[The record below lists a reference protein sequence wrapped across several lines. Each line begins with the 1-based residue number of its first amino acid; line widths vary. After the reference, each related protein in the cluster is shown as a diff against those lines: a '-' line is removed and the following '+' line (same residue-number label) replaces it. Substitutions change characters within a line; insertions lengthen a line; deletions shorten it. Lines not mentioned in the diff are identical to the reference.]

1 MLMEKIKYTY
11 IFGFIEK
18 DGPGK
23 EKLKNSKDLF
33 DEKLFPFT
41 TIKSIK
47 VWFGSLQEKINFE
60 SLLGME
66 IVYLNYI
73 TGEKKNTKYMGV
85 PIETQNVQVKELN
98 IKEGQYLSK
107 MNLGFVDY
115 ITYLKFTTNKGE
127 YIEFG
132 TKDNNEKNLSV
143 VNSENNIILNL
154 KGYMSPSGIRC
165 LGCDYISYQDFF
177 FNRLVD
183 IFRLRTR
190 LIRDEKYKQKYEDIN
205 ELSKLD
211 NEMKLFLKVCQS
223 PKNLFWNVI
232 KYL

>member
-1 MLMEKIKYTY
+1 MLMEKIKFTY

-23 EKLKNSKDLF
+23 KKLKTSKELF

-47 VWFGSLQEKINFE
+47 VWFGSLQEKANFQ

-98 IKEGQYLSK
+98 IKEGEYLSK

-143 VNSENNIILNL
+143 VNSEKI
-154 KGYMSPSGIRC
+154 
-165 LGCDYISYQDFF
+165 
-177 FNRLVD
+177 
-183 IFRLRTR
+183 
-190 LIRDEKYKQKYEDIN
+190 
-205 ELSKLD
+205 
-211 NEMKLFLKVCQS
+211 
-223 PKNLFWNVI
+223 
-232 KYL
+232 

>member
-47 VWFGSLQEKINFE
+47 VWFGSLQEKTNFE

-143 VNSENNIILNL
+143 VNSDNNIILNL
-154 KGYMSPSGIRC
+154 KGYTSPSGIRC

-190 LIRDEKYKQKYEDIN
+190 LIRDEKYKKQYEDKN

>member
-23 EKLKNSKDLF
+23 EKLKTSKELF

-47 VWFGSLQEKINFE
+47 VWFGSLQEKTNFE

-73 TGEKKNTKYMGV
+73 TGEKKNTKYMGA
-85 PIETQNVQVKELN
+85 PIETQNVQIKELN

-143 VNSENNIILNL
+143 VNSDNNIILNL
-154 KGYMSPSGIRC
+154 KGYTSRSGIRC

-177 FNRLVD
+177 FNRLID
-183 IFRLRTR
+183 ILRLRTR
-190 LIRDEKYKQKYEDIN
+190 LIRDEKYKKQYEDKN

>member
-1 MLMEKIKYTY
+1 MLMEKIKFTY

-23 EKLKNSKDLF
+23 EKLKTSKELF
-33 DEKLFPFT
+33 EEKLFPFT

-98 IKEGQYLSK
+98 IKEGEYLSK

-154 KGYMSPSGIRC
+154 KGYTSPSGIRC

-177 FNRLVD
+177 FNRSID

-190 LIRDEKYKQKYEDIN
+190 LIRDEKYKKQYEDKN

-211 NEMKLFLKVCQS
+211 NEMKLVLKVCQS

>member
-1 MLMEKIKYTY
+1 MLMETIQFTY

-23 EKLKNSKDLF
+23 EKLKTSKELF

-98 IKEGQYLSK
+98 IKEGEYLSK

-154 KGYMSPSGIRC
+154 KGYTSPSGIRC

-177 FNRLVD
+177 FNRLID
-183 IFRLRTR
+183 ILRLRTR
-190 LIRDEKYKQKYEDIN
+190 LIRDEKYKKKYEDIN

-211 NEMKLFLKVCQS
+211 NKMKLFLKVCQS
-223 PKNLFWNVI
+223 PKSLFWNVI

>member
-1 MLMEKIKYTY
+1 MLKDKIESTY
-11 IFGFIEK
+11 LFGFIEK

-33 DEKLFPFT
+33 EDKLFPYT

-47 VWFGSLQEKINFE
+47 VWFGSLPVTNLE

-73 TGEKKNTKYMGV
+73 TGEKKNTKYMGA
-85 PIETQNVQVKELN
+85 PIESQNIEIKELN

-107 MNLGFVDY
+107 FNLNFGDY

-127 YIEFG
+127 FIEFG
-132 TKDNNEKNLSV
+132 NKESEKNLSC
-143 VNSENNIILNL
+143 VNSGNNIILNL
-154 KGYMSPSGIRC
+154 KGYVTSTGIRC
-165 LGCDYISYQDFF
+165 LGCDYIPYQDFF
-177 FNRLVD
+177 IHRVID

-190 LIRDEKYKQKYEDIN
+190 LAKDKDYKKKYEDPI
-205 ELSKLD
+205 EVSKLND
-211 NEMKLFLKVCQS
+211 GMRIFLKVCQF
-223 PKNLFWNVI
+223 PKGLFWSVI

>member
-1 MLMEKIKYTY
+1 MLMEKIKFTY

-23 EKLKNSKDLF
+23 EKLKTPKDLF
-33 DEKLFPFT
+33 EEKLIPFT

-47 VWFGSLQEKINFE
+47 VWFGSLQEKANFQ

-98 IKEGQYLSK
+98 IKEGEYLSK

-190 LIRDEKYKQKYEDIN
+190 LIRDEKYKKQYEDKN

-211 NEMKLFLKVCQS
+211 NEMKLVLKVCQS
-223 PKNLFWNVI
+223 PKSLFWNVI

>member
-23 EKLKNSKDLF
+23 EKLKTSKELF

-47 VWFGSLQEKINFE
+47 VWFGSLQEKTNFE

-73 TGEKKNTKYMGV
+73 TGEKKNTKYMGA
-85 PIETQNVQVKELN
+85 PIETQNVQIKELN

-143 VNSENNIILNL
+143 VNSDNNIILNL
-154 KGYMSPSGIRC
+154 KGYTSPSGIRC

-177 FNRLVD
+177 FNRLID
-183 IFRLRTR
+183 ILRLRTR
-190 LIRDEKYKQKYEDIN
+190 LIRDEKYKKQYEDKN

>member
-1 MLMEKIKYTY
+1 MLMEKIQFTY
-11 IFGFIEK
+11 LFGFIEK

-23 EKLKNSKDLF
+23 EKLKTPKDLF
-33 DEKLFPFT
+33 EEKLIPFT

-47 VWFGSLQEKINFE
+47 VWFGSLQEKANFQ

-73 TGEKKNTKYMGV
+73 TGEKKSTKYMGA
-85 PIETQNVQVKELN
+85 PIESQNVEIKELY

-107 MNLGFVDY
+107 MNLGFVEY

-132 TKDNNEKNLSV
+132 IKDDSEKNLCV
-143 VNSENNIILNL
+143 VNNGNNIILSL
-154 KGYMSPSGIRC
+154 KGYMTPSGIRS
-165 LGCDYISYQDFF
+165 LGCDYIPYQDFF
-177 FNRLVD
+177 FNRIID

-190 LIRDEKYKQKYEDIN
+190 LMTDEKYKKKYEEEN
-205 ELSKLD
+205 EVSKLD

-223 PKNLFWNVI
+223 PKSLFWSVI

>member
-23 EKLKNSKDLF
+23 EKLKTSKELF

-73 TGEKKNTKYMGV
+73 TGEKKNTKYMGA
-85 PIETQNVQVKELN
+85 PIESQNVQIKELN
-98 IKEGQYLSK
+98 TKEGQYLSK

-127 YIEFG
+127 FIEFG

-154 KGYMSPSGIRC
+154 KGYTSPSGIRC

-190 LIRDEKYKQKYEDIN
+190 LIRDEKYKKQYEDKN

-211 NEMKLFLKVCQS
+211 NEMKLVLKVCQS
-223 PKNLFWNVI
+223 PKSLFWNVI

>member
-1 MLMEKIKYTY
+1 MLMEKIKNTY

-47 VWFGSLQEKINFE
+47 VWFGSLQEKTNFE

-66 IVYLNYI
+66 IVYLNYV
-73 TGEKKNTKYMGV
+73 TGEKKNTKYMGA
-85 PIETQNVQVKELN
+85 PIESQNVKIEELI

-107 MNLGFVDY
+107 INLGFVDY

-127 YIEFG
+127 KIEFG
-132 TKDNNEKNLSV
+132 TKDDNEKNLSV
-143 VNSENNIILNL
+143 VNLDNNIILNL
-154 KGYMSPSGIRC
+154 KGYSSPSGIRC

-190 LIRDEKYKQKYEDIN
+190 LIRDEKYKKHFEDKN

-211 NEMKLFLKVCQS
+211 NEMKLFLRVCQS

-232 KYL
+232 KFL

>member
-23 EKLKNSKDLF
+23 EKLKTSKELF

-47 VWFGSLQEKINFE
+47 VWFGSLQEKTNFE

-73 TGEKKNTKYMGV
+73 TGEKKNTKYMGA
-85 PIETQNVQVKELN
+85 PIETQNVQIKELN

-143 VNSENNIILNL
+143 VNSDNNIILNL
-154 KGYMSPSGIRC
+154 KGYTSPSGIRC

-177 FNRLVD
+177 FNRSID

-190 LIRDEKYKQKYEDIN
+190 LIRDEKYKKQYEDKN

>member
-98 IKEGQYLSK
+98 IKEGEYLSK

-154 KGYMSPSGIRC
+154 KGYTSPSGIRC

-211 NEMKLFLKVCQS
+211 NEMKLFLKVCQY
-223 PKNLFWNVI
+223 PKSLFWNVI

>member
-11 IFGFIEK
+11 LFGFIEK
-18 DGPGK
+18 DGPEK
-23 EKLKNSKDLF
+23 EKLKTSKDLF

-47 VWFGSLQEKINFE
+47 VWFGSLQEKSNFE

-73 TGEKKNTKYMGV
+73 TGEKKNTKYMGA
-85 PIETQNVQVKELN
+85 PIESQNVQIQELV

-107 MNLGFVDY
+107 MNLGFSEY
-115 ITYLKFTTNKGE
+115 ITYLKFTTNKDE
-127 YIEFG
+127 FIEFG

-143 VNSENNIILNL
+143 VNSGNNIILNL
-154 KGYMSPSGIRC
+154 KGYSSPLGIRC
-165 LGCDYISYQDFF
+165 LGCDFIPYQDFF
-177 FNRLVD
+177 FNRSID
-183 IFRLRTR
+183 IFRIRTK
-190 LIRDEKYKQKYEDIN
+190 LILDKEYKNKYEDQN
-205 ELSKLD
+205 EVSKLD
-211 NEMKLFLKVCQS
+211 KEMQLFLKVCQS

>member
-1 MLMEKIKYTY
+1 MLMEKIKFTY

-23 EKLKNSKDLF
+23 EKLKTSKELF

-47 VWFGSLQEKINFE
+47 VWFGSLQEKTNFE

-73 TGEKKNTKYMGV
+73 TGEKKNTKYMGA
-85 PIETQNVQVKELN
+85 PIESQNVQIKELN

-154 KGYMSPSGIRC
+154 KGYTSPSGIRC

-190 LIRDEKYKQKYEDIN
+190 LIRDEKYKKKYEDIN

-211 NEMKLFLKVCQS
+211 NKMKLFLKVCQS